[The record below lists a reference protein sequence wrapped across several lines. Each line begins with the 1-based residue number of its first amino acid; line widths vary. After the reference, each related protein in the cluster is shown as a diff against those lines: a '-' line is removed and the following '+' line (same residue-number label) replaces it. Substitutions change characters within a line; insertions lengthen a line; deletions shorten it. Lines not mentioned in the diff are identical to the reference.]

1 MRIVSV
7 NVAQPRTVVY
17 RGRRI
22 RTAIFKQPIDG
33 HVRLRALNLDGDRQ
47 ADLRVHGGPNKA
59 AYVYP
64 VEHYAFWRDGF
75 PEMTLAWGMFGE
87 NFTAEW
93 MAEDQVNIGDRFR
106 IGSAEVTVTEPRVPC
121 YKLAAKF
128 GRPDI
133 IRRFLASGRTG
144 FYLAVAREGT
154 VQAGDEIRLIE
165 RDPNGVTVADVTRLY
180 TRGADDREVLAR
192 ALRVPALSE
201 RWKAH
206 LVSRISRSS

>member
-7 NVAQPRTVVY
+7 NVARPRTVT
-17 RGRRI
+17 RDGRRI
-22 RTAIFKQPIDG
+22 RTAIFKQPVEG
-33 HVRLRALNLDGDRQ
+33 PVRLRTLNLDGDRQ

-64 VEHYAFWRDGF
+64 VEHYGFWRAELPG
-75 PEMTLAWGMFGE
+75 MTLAWGTFGE

-93 MAEDQVNIGDRFR
+93 MVEDEVNIGDRFR
-106 IGSAEVTVTEPRVPC
+106 VGSAEVVVTEPRVPC
-121 YKLAAKF
+121 YKLAAKI

-133 IRRFLASGRTG
+133 VKRFLASGRTG

-154 VQAGDEIRLIE
+154 VQAGGEIALID
-165 RDPNGVTVADVTRLY
+165 RDPHGVTVADITRLY

-206 LVSRISRSS
+206 LLSRISRSS

>member
-7 NVAQPRTVVY
+7 NVARPRTVT
-17 RGRRI
+17 RNGRRI
-22 RTAIFKQPIDG
+22 RTAIFKQPVEG
-33 HVRLRALNLDGDRQ
+33 PVQLRALNLDGDRQ
-47 ADLRVHGGPNKA
+47 ADPRVHGGPNKA

-64 VEHYAFWRDGF
+64 IEHYAFWRAEF

-93 MAEDQVNIGDRFR
+93 MPEDQVHIGDRFR
-106 IGSAEVTVTEPRVPC
+106 VGSAEVMVTEPRVPC

-128 GRPDI
+128 GRPDVI
-133 IRRFLASGRTG
+133 QRFLATGRTG

-154 VQAGDEIRLIE
+154 VQAGDEISLIE
-165 RDPNGVTVADVTRLY
+165 RDPHGVTVADVTRLY

-192 ALRVPALSE
+192 ALGVPALSE

-206 LVSRISRSS
+206 LLNRISRSS